1 MKNLLITGIMFL
13 LAGQL
18 FGQVTSEG
26 FVQVFQDPRIDSLV
40 EMHIKL
46 NAAAESDMNNDGIT
60 GYRIQI
66 FFDSGN
72 NSKQQATDVMEDF
85 TIKYP
90 EIGAYITFREPW
102 YRVRVGDFRTKIEA
116 IGFLQKIKG
125 KYRDAFIIR
134 DKINFPG
141 KNNY

>member
-1 MKNLLITGIMFL
+1 MKNILITGILFFL
-13 LAGQL
+13 MIGA
-18 FGQVTSEG
+18 FGQASDEG
-26 FVQVFQDPRIDSLV
+26 FVNVYQDARVDSLL
-40 EMHIKL
+40 EMHKKL
-46 NAAAESDMNNDGIT
+46 NASAEADLNNDGVD

-72 NSKQQATDVMEDF
+72 NSKQQATDVMEEF

-90 EIGAYITFREPW
+90 ETGAYITFREPW

-116 IGFLQKIKG
+116 LGFLQRVKG
-125 KYRDAFIIR
+125 KYRDAFIIK

-141 KNNY
+141 KDNY